1 MKRIV
6 LLATVVVGAS
16 LGAQTAGQEAT
27 RSMDERSALQRLFT
41 DGAEVLEYT
50 DRFSQALS
58 VSQLQ
63 GVLNQI
69 SGQLGT
75 FREVRGE
82 SNPYTLVFS
91 DRRATAIVQ
100 LSQEGALSGIR
111 FTQIVPAAGSLDEA
125 VAKFRELPGEVGFLV
140 TENGRAIAS
149 ENEDRALAVG
159 SSFKLAVLA
168 AVQEAVAEGELA
180 WDTVVSLKEAWRSLP
195 SGLLQNWPIGSAVT
209 IETLATL
216 MIAQSDNTA
225 TDALIRT
232 VGRQKVEEYAPSSR
246 PLLTTREAFLLKDP
260 ANAALT
266 EEFLRA
272 STARKR
278 EILDRSGPDSIASR
292 DLPGADLFTGGPVSP
307 QVEWFFSAAEL
318 CNLIDELAPLDLST
332 VNPGVAAEE
341 QWERISYKGGSE
353 PGVLN
358 MTSRLVAED
367 GTVYCVSATQNR
379 DDEDLD
385 HTAFIAAYQGVLGAL
400 Q

>member
-1 MKRIV
+1 
-6 LLATVVVGAS
+6 
-16 LGAQTAGQEAT
+16 
-27 RSMDERSALQRLFT
+27 
-41 DGAEVLEYT
+41 
-50 DRFSQALS
+50 
-58 VSQLQ
+58 
-63 GVLNQI
+63 VLNQI

-91 DRRATAIVQ
+91 EGTATAIVQ
-100 LSQEGALSGIR
+100 LSEEDALSGIR

-125 VAKFRELPGEVGFLV
+125 VAKFRELPGGVAFLV

-180 WDTVVSLKEAWRSLP
+180 WDTVVGLKEAWRSLP

-246 PLLTTREAFLLKDP
+246 PLLTTREAFVLKDP

-272 STARKR
+272 SIARKR

-358 MTSRLVAED
+358 MTTRLVAED

-400 Q
+400 H